1 MKLMEFI
8 VPDAVLPNLAAQAA
22 RDAIDEMVGHLVA
35 IRAVAKKDHTRV
47 VEAVLRR
54 EKKGTT
60 GFGNGVAIPHA
71 KHEGIKG
78 VVGLVARSAA
88 GIDFA
93 ALDREPVRLFFLLL
107 SNPDQPEQHLK
118 AMEHIFRSIK
128 NDHLRRFMCQASTR
142 EELVDLLREAD
153 EEMG

>member
-1 MKLMEFI
+1 MRLMEFI
-8 VPDAVLPNLAAQAA
+8 ATSAIVPDLKADTA
-22 RDAIDEMVGHLVA
+22 RGAIDEMVGELVRIKAVSQKDRRKVVDA
-35 IRAVAKKDHTRV
+35 I
-47 VEAVLRR
+47 LRR

-71 KHEGIKG
+71 KHEGVKG
-78 VVGLVARSAA
+78 VVGLVARSTA

-93 ALDREPVRLFFLLL
+93 ALDREPVHLFFLLL
-107 SNPDQPEQHLK
+107 SHPDQPEQHLK

-142 EELVDLLREAD
+142 DELVDLLREAD
-153 EEMG
+153 DELG